1 MFCAKVERNKLKTL
15 SEGLDAHHME
25 RKKLRK

>member
-1 MFCAKVERNKLKTL
+1 MSCTKVERNKLKTL